1 MARKL
6 ALVLGIPRMV
16 DESASPAIYDQ
27 NLLVVASG
35 AVVGQIN
42 GPINAGVSVSLPSGQ
57 TYTSAELEVYLGL
70 DRLRPILD
78 YTYASS
84 TQVQFTFQ
92 LVAGDNLRF
101 RIDRAP

>member
-1 MARKL
+1 MAKKL
-6 ALVLGIPRMV
+6 ALVSGIPRMT

-35 AVVGQIN
+35 AGAGQIN
-42 GPINAGVSVSLPSGQ
+42 GPISAGTSVSLPSGQ
-57 TYTSAELEVYLGL
+57 TYSGAELEVYIGP
-70 DRLRPILD
+70 DRLRPVLD
-78 YTYASS
+78 YAYASS